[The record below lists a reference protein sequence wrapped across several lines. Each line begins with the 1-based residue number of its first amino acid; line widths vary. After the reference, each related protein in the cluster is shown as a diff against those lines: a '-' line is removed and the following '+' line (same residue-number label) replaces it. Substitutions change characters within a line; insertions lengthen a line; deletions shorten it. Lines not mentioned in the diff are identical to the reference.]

1 MFRDRV
7 DAGRQLAMRLA
18 VYANRPDVLVLGIPR
33 GGVPVA
39 FEVSRAI
46 GVPLDVVIVRKL
58 GTPGQKELAMGAI
71 ASGGARILNQQVI
84 AELDITEEQ
93 IANVTTTETAE
104 LRRRE
109 LLYRGVRP
117 DISPRDRIVILVD
130 DGIATGSSMLVAVS
144 TLRTLAPKKIIVAIP
159 VAPSYAE
166 GRIAGVADEFVC
178 VLQPECFFAIGEF
191 YGSFPQIKDAE
202 VRSLMQRAADPLATG
217 AEPHKEKGAA

>member
-7 DAGRQLAMRLA
+7 DAGRQLAGRLA
-18 VYANRPDVLVLGIPR
+18 LYANRPDVLVLGIPR

-39 FEVSRAI
+39 FEVARAI
-46 GVPLDVVIVRKL
+46 GAPLDVVIVRKL

-71 ASGGARILNQQVI
+71 ASGGACILNQELI
-84 AELDITEEQ
+84 AELDITREEIEDV
-93 IANVTTTETAE
+93 IASETNE

-144 TLRTLAPKKIIVAIP
+144 ALRTLAPKKIVVAVP
-159 VAPSYAE
+159 VASTHAE
-166 GRIAGVADEFVC
+166 ERMAGVADEFVC
-178 VLQPECFFAIGEF
+178 VLKPEWFFAIGEF
-191 YGSFPQIKDAE
+191 YGSFPQIKDSE
-202 VRSLMQRAADPLATG
+202 VRSLMQSAGSPLATG
-217 AEPHKEKGAA
+217 PEPHKEKGAA